1 MEFFPMLEFGWL
13 NGWLLL
19 VIFFGIFGVIVLTCP
34 KEVIARLYE
43 EEEWKKRGILLRI
56 TGLIGVLFFFI
67 LFILTPLKI
76 GSIEF
81 LIGIIIF
88 SIGTVGMAMALL
100 SFKNA
105 PLDKPITSGLYRISR
120 NPQMLTIYIAFLGIC
135 LTIGSG
141 IELIILG
148 FSIIGGH
155 FRILC
160 EERKLLEQYGESYEE
175 YKNKIPRYFL
185 FF

>member
-1 MEFFPMLEFGWL
+1 M

-19 VIFFGIFGVIVLTCP
+19 VIFFGIFGLIVLTSP

-43 EEEWKKRGILLRI
+43 DEEWKKRGILLRI
-56 TGLIGVLFFFI
+56 TGLIGVLIFFI

-88 SIGTVGMAMALL
+88 SIGTVGMAIALL
-100 SFKNA
+100 NFKNA
-105 PLDKPITSGLYRISR
+105 PLGKPITSGLYRISR

-135 LTIGSG
+135 LAIGSG
-141 IELIILG
+141 IELIILSI
-148 FSIIGGH
+148 SIIGGH
-155 FRILC
+155 FRILS
-160 EERKLLEQYGESYEE
+160 EERKLLEQYGESYEA
-175 YKNKIPRYFL
+175 YKKKIPRYFL

>member
-1 MEFFPMLEFGWL
+1 L

-19 VIFFGIFGVIVLTCP
+19 VIFFGIFGLIVLTSP

-43 EEEWKKRGILLRI
+43 DEEWKKRGILLRI
-56 TGLIGVLFFFI
+56 TGLIGVLIFFI

-88 SIGTVGMAMALL
+88 SIGTVGMAIALL
-100 SFKNA
+100 NFKNA
-105 PLDKPITSGLYRISR
+105 PLGKPITSGLYRISR

-135 LTIGSG
+135 LAIGSG
-141 IELIILG
+141 IELIILSI
-148 FSIIGGH
+148 SIIGGH
-155 FRILC
+155 FRILS
-160 EERKLLEQYGESYEE
+160 EERKLLEQYGESYEA
-175 YKNKIPRYFL
+175 YKKKIPRYFL